1 MGDMAFFIG
10 FYAILGG
17 IILIVT
23 IISLAF
29 IDKRY
34 RKNHGAA
41 IPKGFERTEE
51 VMIDPNSNKK
61 LRVYYNDKTGERFY
75 HDED

>member
-1 MGDMAFFIG
+1 MDGFAFVVG
-10 FYAILGG
+10 FYVIIGG
-17 IILIVT
+17 VVLIVA

-34 RKNHGAA
+34 RKNHGAD

-51 VMIDPNSNKK
+51 VSIDPQTNRR
-61 LRVYYNDKTGERFY
+61 LRVYYNEKTGERFY
-75 HDED
+75 HDE